1 MLCFMVSH
9 GRIGRLSG
17 SRIAALRPTRDWRYD
32 VASFRF
38 DLEKR
43 STDGIPNLAEVESG
57 KLLGAVLPMSEQA
70 QLQLRDSIEVIDYLM
85 NQEGVIWS

>member
-1 MLCFMVSH
+1 M
-9 GRIGRLSG
+9 
-17 SRIAALRPTRDWRYD
+17 
-32 VASFRF
+32 ASFRF
-38 DLEKR
+38 DLERR

-85 NQEGVIWS
+85 NQEAVVWS